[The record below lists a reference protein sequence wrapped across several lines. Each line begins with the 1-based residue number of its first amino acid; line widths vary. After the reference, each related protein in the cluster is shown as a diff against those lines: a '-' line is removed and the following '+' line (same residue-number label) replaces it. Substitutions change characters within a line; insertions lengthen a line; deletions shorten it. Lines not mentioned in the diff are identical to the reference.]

1 MTQLSSTGVL
11 CLPYMVV
18 GYVNMDRQKVS
29 RSLNSCFSLF
39 TLTFLLNK
47 LFLFYLVS
55 NKSCMGWWGRPGN
68 WSFHLCSWPSQVT
81 VSKVL
86 PVPGRSQLAT
96 RGTTEKLI
104 KHYQLTHTSWWETV
118 WWLKSNF
125 FWLISKLVR
134 IKEIVRSE
142 LEYNM

>member
-55 NKSCMGWWGRPGN
+55 NKSWVGGGG
-68 WSFHLCSWPSQVT
+68 L
-81 VSKVL
+81 
-86 PVPGRSQLAT
+86 
-96 RGTTEKLI
+96 GTNFSTYVAGLLKLQFQ
-104 KHYQLTHTSWWETV
+104 KYYQYQEEA
-118 WWLKSNF
+118 N
-125 FWLISKLVR
+125 
-134 IKEIVRSE
+134 
-142 LEYNM
+142 